1 MPRLLRLLCTI
12 APLLLFTP
20 AHAAEWTALWGGADG
35 AHNAALARQGDPFW
49 RSAGHAVD
57 ASLELSAGVF
67 TRDGDNT
74 WHVGVTPIVRWWM
87 TPSNALEAGIGAN
100 LMSSTRIGPKGLS
113 TAYQFG
119 DLLGIVHRFGGTPWS
134 VGARFT
140 HYSNADIKRPN
151 PGQNFLQLRVSYD
164 FD

>member
-1 MPRLLRLLCTI
+1 MSRLLRLLCTI
-12 APLLLFTP
+12 PLLLLFSP

-35 AHNAALARQGDPFW
+35 AHNAALARQGAPFW
-49 RSAGHAVD
+49 RSAGGTLD
-57 ASLELSAGVF
+57 ASLELSAGLF
-67 TRDGDNT
+67 TRDGDHV
-74 WHVGVTPIVRWWM
+74 WHVGVTPVLRWWM

-100 LMSSTRIGPKGLS
+100 LLSSTWIGPKGMS

-119 DLLGIVHRFGGTPWS
+119 DLLGVVHRFDGTPWS

-140 HYSNADIKRPN
+140 HYSNAGIKHPN
-151 PGQNFLQLRVSYD
+151 PGQNFIQLRVSYD

>member
-1 MPRLLRLLCTI
+1 MSRLLRLFCSIPL
-12 APLLLFTP
+12 LLLFTP
-20 AHAAEWTALWGGADG
+20 VHAAEWTALWGGADG
-35 AHNAALARQGDPFW
+35 AHNAAVAWQGKPFAS
-49 RSAGHAVD
+49 SATHDLD
-57 ASLELSAGVF
+57 ASLELSGGLF
-67 TRDGDNT
+67 TRDGSHV
-74 WHVGVTPIVRWWM
+74 WHVGVTPVLRWWL

-100 LMSSTRIGPKGLS
+100 LLSSTRIGPKGMS

-119 DLLGIVHRFGGTPWS
+119 DLLGLVHRIDGTPWS

-151 PGQNFLQLRVSYD
+151 PGQNFFQLRVSYD

>member
-1 MPRLLRLLCTI
+1 MTRLLRLLCTT
-12 APLLLFTP
+12 PLLLLLPP

-35 AHNAALARQGDPFW
+35 AHNAALAWQAAPFW
-49 RSAGHAVD
+49 ANASHTVD
-57 ASLELSAGVF
+57 ASLELSGGRF
-67 TRDGDNT
+67 SRDGTDV
-74 WHVGVTPIVRWWM
+74 WHVGVTPVLRWWM

-100 LMSSTRIGPKGLS
+100 LLSSTWIGPKGMA

-119 DLLGIVHRFGGTPWS
+119 DLLGVVHRFGGSPWS

-140 HYSNADIKRPN
+140 HYSNAGIKHPN